1 MSGGD
6 GWVQNVV
13 RPMMS
18 EDDGEVSCLRASV
31 REAVRHTYKVLCS
44 PLLPHPRGHKRKR
57 GQVKSSLFDQIF
69 PVLFFISYYIIILVV
84 LFNIVVAILLGMC
97 WSS

>member
-1 MSGGD
+1 MSSGD

-44 PLLPHPRGHKRKR
+44 PLLPHPRGHKRN
-57 GQVKSSLFDQIF
+57 
-69 PVLFFISYYIIILVV
+69 YIIISVV